1 MWQWVDADLQAMLEK
16 SSVHDKPQGFRNP
29 YLHNRELKKHMEFFR
44 RMSPPLMATTMTAL
58 VAGLLWLF
66 IRPLDGSFWEGMAL
80 GNAGLHPEYCEFNH
94 MEDFVRQPVNS
105 WSNFCYLFLGVWL
118 LTWGIRD
125 GIRREKAN
133 PIQRFPAMTIW
144 IGLMQVGLCFG
155 SFFFH
160 ASLTRLGQ
168 HWDMTFTYGLGLSL
182 AFGAAYRLVISF
194 GMQENIRSKAVFLSL
209 AIATTILF
217 FFIKWWLNG
226 RIALPIVMLLGVVLA
241 VVVYVRERKQLNS
254 WTLLL
259 GLIALILAAVF
270 RSLDL
275 AKVACEPQGLLQ
287 FHALWHLATGV
298 SAMIF
303 LAFLRN
309 EKP

>member
-1 MWQWVDADLQAMLEK
+1 MMLQAVGNLFSGSGRK
-16 SSVHDKPQGFRNP
+16 DKRGQVFGNT
-29 YLHNRELKKHMEFFR
+29 YLHDRKMNKSMDFFR

-80 GNAGLHPEYCEFNH
+80 GNAGLRPEYCEFNH
-94 MEDFVRQPVNS
+94 MEDFIRQPVNS
-105 WSNFCYLFLGVWL
+105 WSNFCYLFLGIWL
-118 LTWGIRD
+118 LTWGIQD
-125 GIRREKAN
+125 GIRREQAN

-182 AFGAAYRLVISF
+182 AFGAAYRLGISF

-226 RIALPIVMLLGVVLA
+226 RVALPIVMLLGVVLA
-241 VVVYVRERKQLNS
+241 VVVYVRQRKQLNG

-259 GLIALILAAVF
+259 GLMALILAAVF

-275 AKVACEPQGLLQ
+275 AKVGCEPQGLLQ